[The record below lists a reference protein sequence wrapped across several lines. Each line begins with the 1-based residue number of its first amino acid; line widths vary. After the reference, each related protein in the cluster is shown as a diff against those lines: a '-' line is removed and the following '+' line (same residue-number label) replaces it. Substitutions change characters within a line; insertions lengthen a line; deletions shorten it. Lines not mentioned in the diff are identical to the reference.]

1 MILLASVCLAVLL
14 GSIPTGLWMGRLKG
28 VDIRQHGSGN
38 VGATNVY
45 RVVGKLPGVLV
56 LAVDVAKGW
65 APVAVISPKAVAWG
79 AGISPEAME
88 ILLAM
93 AAVFGHIWNPWLQFR
108 GGRGVATGLGALL
121 GLDPRVGWGAAGVW
135 TATAWFSRYVS
146 VSSIAAAFSAPFLM
160 VILGLP
166 NLWVVGT
173 VAVSLAIIARHRP
186 NILRLL
192 HGEEPRIGSASP
204 EGSPK

>member
-28 VDIRQHGSGN
+28 VDIRQRGSGN

-45 RVVGKLPGVLV
+45 RVVGKLPGLLV

-65 APVAVISPKAVAWG
+65 FPVAVISPKAVAWG
-79 AGISPEAME
+79 AGISPEAMD

-93 AAVFGHIWNPWLQFR
+93 AAVFGHIWNPWLQFK

-135 TATAWFSRYVS
+135 TAAAWFSRYVS

-192 HGEEPRIGSASP
+192 HGEEPRIGSLPP
-204 EGSPK
+204 EGSAK